1 MNQQDNQSWSQRLR
15 DLEAKI
21 DREVF
26 SQTNTNNQP
35 SSMRNL
41 YQRLAFKFQ
50 QLPNWGKA
58 AIGIGGVMVGFWLVG
73 LVFRLISLALTVA
86 VVGTVLYVGYK
97 FFLSNSSNP

>member
-15 DLEAKI
+15 DLETKI

-26 SQTNTNNQP
+26 SQTNSNNQP

-41 YQRLAFKFQ
+41 YQRMLLKFQ

-58 AIGIGGVMVGFWLVG
+58 VVGIGGVMVTFWLIG
-73 LVFRLISLALTVA
+73 IVFRLISLALTVA
-86 VVGTVLYVGYK
+86 VVGVLLYVGYK
-97 FFLSNSSNP
+97 LFLNNADNS